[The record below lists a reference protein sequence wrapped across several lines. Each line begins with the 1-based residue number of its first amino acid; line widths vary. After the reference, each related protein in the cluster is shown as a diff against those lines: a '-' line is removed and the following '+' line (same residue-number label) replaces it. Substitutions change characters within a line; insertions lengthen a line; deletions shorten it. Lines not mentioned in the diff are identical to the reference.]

1 MGKLPAFLDDVIVTS
16 ELSLRPSRPPKYSA
30 EIQTIKTLVN
40 TMSENPDAF
49 WQRLA
54 EAALQLCRA
63 GTAGVSLLDTE
74 DGAEVFRAE
83 AVAGVLSGHLNST
96 TPRASPCGAAI
107 DRDATQLMYRP
118 ERFFSALK
126 FEPPIVEALIIP
138 FRVQNRSVGTVWVLA
153 HDDSCKFDREDERSG
168 RTLASFAAAG
178 WHLRR
183 ARRNAEPATDRDRR
197 SMLYGSQTLQEETIR
212 PTHMREELQHLIQRL
227 EVRAS
232 EKTADLIADERRI
245 EMPDDVHEEPQPSH
259 LEETATLQGEMGDF
273 NGLLTIIQGY
283 TTMMKTDLDDPTKL
297 KEDIEAISEA
307 ASLVK
312 ALIDSH
318 QRTGRDQ

>member
-1 MGKLPAFLDDVIVTS
+1 MGQLPAFLDDVIVTS
-16 ELSLRPSRPPKYSA
+16 QLSLRPSRPPNYRA
-30 EIQTIKTLVN
+30 EIQTIKMLVN
-40 TMSENPDAF
+40 IMSETPDAF

-96 TPRASPCGAAI
+96 IARASPFGAAI
-107 DRDATQLMYRP
+107 DRDGTQLMYRP
-118 ERFFSALK
+118 ERFFSALR

-138 FRVQNRSVGTVWVLA
+138 FRVQNRPAGTVWVIA
-153 HDDSCKFDREDERSG
+153 HDDGRNFDREDERIG
-168 RTLASFAAAG
+168 KTLASFAAAG
-178 WHLRR
+178 WHLRS
-183 ARRNAEPATDRDRR
+183 ARRNAEPATERDRR
-197 SMLYGSQTLQEETIR
+197 SKLHGSATLQEETIR

-232 EKTADLIADERRI
+232 EKTADLIAGEGRI
-245 EMPDDVHEEPQPSH
+245 EMPEDLQQEPQPSYV
-259 LEETATLQGEMGDF
+259 EENATMQGEMGDF

-283 TTMMKTDLDDPTKL
+283 TTMMKADLDDPTKL

-312 ALIDSH
+312 ALIDSQ
-318 QRTGRDQ
+318 QRAG

>member
-1 MGKLPAFLDDVIVTS
+1 MGKLPAFLDDIIVTS
-16 ELSLRPSRPPKYSA
+16 QLSLRPSRSPNFSA
-30 EIQTIKTLVN
+30 EIKTIKMLVN
-40 TMSENPDAF
+40 AMSETPEAF
-49 WQRLA
+49 WRRLA
-54 EAALQLCRA
+54 EAALELCRA

-96 TPRASPCGAAI
+96 TPRTSPCGAAI
-107 DRDATQLMYRP
+107 DRDGTQLMYQP
-118 ERFFSALK
+118 ERFFSALR
-126 FEPPIVEALIIP
+126 FEPPIIEALIIP
-138 FRVQNRSVGTVWVLA
+138 FRVQNRPAGTVWVLA
-153 HDDSCKFDREDERSG
+153 HDDSCKFDREDERMG

-183 ARRNAEPATDRDRR
+183 GRRNAEPAMQSDRR
-197 SMLYGSQTLQEETIR
+197 STLYGSGTSQEETIR
-212 PTHMREELQHLIQRL
+212 PTQMREEVQHLIELL

-232 EKTADLIADERRI
+232 EKTADLIAGHGRI
-245 EMPDDVHEEPQPSH
+245 DMPDDLQEEPQPSY
-259 LEETATLQGEMGDF
+259 LEENATTQDEMGDF

-283 TTMMKTDLDDPTKL
+283 TTMMKADLGDPTKL

-312 ALIDSH
+312 ALIDS
-318 QRTGRDQ
+318 QQPAR